1 MLAAKL
7 EERKRRLA
15 KLEEGRAAKALECT
29 GKATAHVLKLAA
41 DHGRKSVVASI
52 MARPDGVP
60 KELLT
65 VVSEATAAIEMLE
78 CAVGA

>member
-1 MLAAKL
+1 M
-7 EERKRRLA
+7 
-15 KLEEGRAAKALECT
+15 

-65 VVSEATAAIEMLE
+65 VVAEATAAIEMLE